1 LTGDEL
7 RGLLAKLRAS
17 EACQRHDL
25 IDPLTLFIATGARMS
40 ELLGWYWTDFD
51 DQNGTLAVTGK
62 VVRAAGKGLLR
73 IDDTKT
79 AAGRRVLPLPTFRND
94 SPDCA
99 SPHSVS
105 RRAADDLSVDR
116 GHVARPGQ
124 LPCPL
129 ARGAGGARNAGCHE
143 PFIPKI
149 GTDADRRRG
158 VFSQDW
164 RRPPGPLADQHDSG
178 PVHGP
183 RPSAHGGC

>member
-1 LTGDEL
+1 MTGDEL

-79 AAGRRVLPLPTFRND
+79 AAGRRVLPLPTF
-94 SPDCA
+94 A
-99 SPHSVS
+99 ITVLT
-105 RRAADDLSVDR
+105 A
-116 GHVARPGQ
+116 
-124 LPCPL
+124 
-129 ARGAGGARNAGCHE
+129 
-143 PFIPKI
+143 
-149 GTDADRRRG
+149 RRRIPYLHELL
-158 VFSQDW
+158 Q
-164 RRPPGPLADQHDSG
+164 RGPLEPERAVGIIRQIAAALDAAQIASAAALSDSVIAATIAVVG
-178 PVHGP
+178 WSVL
-183 RPSAHGGC
+183 C